1 MFSNPTAVTFIG
13 YLILMVLVGIFAYYY
28 TRNYA
33 DFILGGRSLGGFV
46 TAFASIPKRRTT
58 RSRSPTTFRTALKTK
73 RTCCASLRRP

>member
-46 TAFASIPKRRTT
+46 TALSVVAV
-58 RSRSPTTFRTALKTK
+58 ALKK
-73 RTCCASLRRP
+73 